1 MKKLLTLL
9 LALTMAVGLCACGGG
24 SADSDATTDGDAAAD
39 GETITLKVAASP
51 TPHAEILAQVVDIL
65 AEQGID
71 LQVTEYGDYI
81 IPNTAVEEGDED
93 ANFFQHTPYLEKFNE
108 ENGTHLVSV
117 AKIHYEPMGI
127 YAGMTATIEE
137 LPDGATIAVPN
148 DVTNEAR
155 ALLLLQ
161 DLGLITIDESAGL
174 NASPNDITSN
184 PKNLQF
190 KELEAA
196 MLPQVVSEVDLAIIN
211 SNFAIQGGL
220 NPAEDALASESA
232 DSVAADTYANILVVK
247 EGNENNEAIQALIAA
262 LQSDTV
268 KEFIE
273 NTYSGSVVAMF

>member
-1 MKKLLTLL
+1 MKKILTLI

-24 SADSDATTDGDAAAD
+24 DAPTEEPAAEEPA
-39 GETITLKVAASP
+39 ETVTLKVAASP
-51 TPHAEILAQVVDIL
+51 TPHAEILAQVVDVL

-71 LQVTEYGDYI
+71 LQITEYGDYV

-93 ANFFQHTPYLEKFNE
+93 ANFFQHTPYLEQFNE

-127 YAGMTATIEE
+127 YAGKTASLEE
-137 LPDGATIAVPN
+137 LPDGAVIAVPN

-155 ALLLLQ
+155 ALLLLEAQ
-161 DLGLITIDESAGL
+161 GLIEVDDEAGL
-174 NASPNDITSN
+174 NATPNDITSN

-196 MLPQVVSEVDLAIIN
+196 MLPQTIEEVDLSIIN
-211 SNFAIQGGL
+211 SNFALQGGL

-232 DSVAADTYANILVVK
+232 DSEAAHTYANIIAVK
-247 EGNENNEAIQALIAA
+247 EGNENNEAVQALVKA
-262 LQSDTV
+262 LQSDAV
-268 KEFIE
+268 RDYINE
-273 NTYSGSVVAMF
+273 TYSGSVLPMF